1 MKVFLAT
8 YQSVMMLKGG
18 PRTQILETKAALEK
32 LGVDVQLFDMWQTLK
47 KGDCDVLH
55 IFGSGIATY
64 HFARE
69 VSKLGIKLVVSPI
82 FFSSHSSQYI
92 RCVLWF
98 DKTILKR
105 LHGVWT
111 DYGFV
116 SEICKWADAVLPNTK
131 KEAALIEQGLGIPKE
146 KIHVVPNGVS
156 ERFYN
161 ADATLFVKTYGISN
175 FILNVGHIGPGRKN
189 VLRLVRALNRIDK
202 PAVIIGR
209 PEAGEE
215 LDLIRKEAGKNI
227 LLLDNIPN
235 DSDML
240 ASAYAA
246 CDVFALPSLFETP
259 GIAALEAG
267 LAGAKVVITKYGGT
281 EEYFTNYA
289 EYVGPISVNSIEK
302 GIRKAISKPKDKKLC
317 EHIRENYLWAKVGE
331 MTLESYKII
340 VYKSEL

>member
-1 MKVFLAT
+1 MKVYLAT

-18 PRTQILETKAALEK
+18 PRTQVLETKAALEK
-32 LGVDVQLFDMWQTLK
+32 LGVEVQLFDMWKTLK
-47 KGDCDVLH
+47 KGDCDILH

-82 FFSSHSSQYI
+82 FFSRHSSQYI
-92 RCVLWF
+92 KRVLWF
-98 DKTILKR
+98 DKTVLKKLR
-105 LHGVWT
+105 GVWT

-131 KEAALIEQGLGIPKE
+131 KEAELIELGLGVQRE
-146 KIHVVPNGVS
+146 KIHDVPNGVS
-156 ERFYN
+156 ERFLN
-161 ADATLFVKTYGISN
+161 ADPSLFVKTYGLSN

-189 VLRLVRALNRIDK
+189 VLRLVRALNRIDM

-209 PEAGEE
+209 MEQGEE
-215 LDLIRKEAGKNI
+215 LDSIRKEAGKNI
-227 LLLDNIPN
+227 LLLDNISN

-246 CDVFALPSLFETP
+246 CDVFVLPSLFETP

-267 LAGAKVVITKYGGT
+267 LTGAKIVITKYGGT
-281 EEYFTNYA
+281 EEYFGDYA
-289 EYVGPISVNSIEK
+289 EYVEPTSVDSIAE
-302 GIRKAISKPKDKKLC
+302 GIKKAIAKPKDARLS
-317 EHIRENYLWAKVGE
+317 EHIKNHYLWEKIGE
-331 MTLESYKII
+331 ATLE
-340 VYKSEL
+340 VYRKL

>member
-32 LGVDVQLFDMWQTLK
+32 FGVEVQLFDMWQTLK
-47 KGDCDVLH
+47 PGDCDIIH
-55 IFGSGIATY
+55 IFGSGISTY

-82 FFSSHSSQYI
+82 FFTRHSPQYI
-92 RCVLWF
+92 RRVLWF
-98 DKTILKR
+98 DKTVLKR
-105 LHGVWT
+105 LRGVWT

-116 SEICKWADAVLPNTK
+116 SEICRWADAILPNTK
-131 KEAALIEQGLGIPKE
+131 KEAELIETGLGISKE
-146 KIHVVPNGVS
+146 KIHVVPNGVNV
-156 ERFYN
+156 RFYN
-161 ADATLFVKTYGISN
+161 AGPNLFTKTYKVSN

-209 PEAGEE
+209 MEAGKE
-215 LDLIRKEAGKNI
+215 LDAIRKKVGKNI

-240 ASAYAA
+240 ASAYAS
-246 CDVFALPSLFETP
+246 CDVFVLPSLFETP

-267 LAGAKVVITKYGGT
+267 LAGAKIVITKYGGT
-281 EEYFTNYA
+281 EEYFKDFA
-289 EYVGPISVNSIEK
+289 EYVEPTSVDSITEGIEK
-302 GIRKAISKPKDKKLC
+302 VLSKPKSPSLR
-317 EHIRENYLWAKVGE
+317 EHIRNNYLWDKVGE
-331 MTLESYKII
+331 LTMASYLKILF
-340 VYKSEL
+340 S

>member
-32 LGVDVQLFDMWQTLK
+32 LGVEVQLFDMWQALK
-47 KGDCDVLH
+47 KGDCDILH
-55 IFGSGIATY
+55 IFGSGISTY

-82 FFSSHSSQYI
+82 FFTRHSPQFI
-92 RCVLWF
+92 RRVLWF
-98 DKTILKR
+98 DKTILQR
-105 LHGVWT
+105 LRGVWT

-116 SEICKWADAVLPNTK
+116 SEICKWSDAVLPNTK
-131 KEAALIEQGLGIPKE
+131 KEAELIKKGLGIQE
-146 KIHVVPNGVS
+146 DKIHVVPNGVS
-156 ERFYN
+156 EQFYN
-161 ADATLFVKTYGISN
+161 ADASLFVKTYGISN

-189 VLRLVRALNRIDK
+189 VLRLVRALNRINK
-202 PAVIIGR
+202 PAIIIGR
-209 PEAGEE
+209 MEAGKE

-235 DSDML
+235 DSEML

-246 CDVFALPSLFETP
+246 CEVFVLSSLFETP

-281 EEYFTNYA
+281 EDYFGGYV
-289 EYVGPISVNSIEK
+289 EYVEPTSVDSITEGIKQALEK
-302 GIRKAISKPKDKKLC
+302 KKDSVLR
-317 EHIRENYLWAKVGE
+317 EHIRENYLWQKVGNL
-331 MTLESYKII
+331 TLASYEKTLA
-340 VYKSEL
+340 Y

>member
-32 LGVDVQLFDMWQTLK
+32 LGVEVQLFDMWQTLE
-47 KGDCDVLH
+47 KGDCEILH
-55 IFGSGIATY
+55 IFGSGISTY

-69 VSKLGIKLVVSPI
+69 VAKLGIKLVVSPI
-82 FFSSHSSQYI
+82 FFSRHSPQYI
-92 RCVLWF
+92 KRVLWL
-98 DKTILKR
+98 DKTVLKKIR
-105 LHGVWT
+105 GVWT

-131 KEAALIEQGLGIPKE
+131 KEAELIELGLGIQKE
-146 KIHVVPNGVS
+146 KIHVVPNGVN
-156 ERFYN
+156 ERFLN
-161 ADATLFVKTYGISN
+161 ADPSLFVKTYGISD

-189 VLRLVRALNRIDK
+189 VLRLVRALNRLDK

-209 PEAGEE
+209 MEAGKE
-215 LDLIRKEAGKNI
+215 LDAIRKEAGKNI
-227 LLLDNIPN
+227 LLLDNISN
-235 DSDML
+235 DSEML

-267 LAGAKVVITKYGGT
+267 LAGAKIVITKYGGT
-281 EEYFTNYA
+281 EEYFGNYA
-289 EYVGPISVNSIEK
+289 EYVEPASVDSIAE
-302 GIRKAISKPKDKKLC
+302 GIRKAIAKPKDARLS
-317 EHIRENYLWAKVGE
+317 EHIKDSFLWKDVGE
-331 MTLESYKII
+331 MTAK
-340 VYKSEL
+340 VYRNL

>member
-32 LGVDVQLFDMWQTLK
+32 LGVDVQLYDMWQTLK

-82 FFSSHSSQYI
+82 FFSNHSSQYLQ
-92 RCVLWF
+92 RVLWF

-105 LHGVWT
+105 VRGVWT

-116 SEICKWADAVLPNTK
+116 SEICKWADSVLPNTK
-131 KEAALIEQGLGIPKE
+131 KEAALIEEGLGIPKT
-146 KIHVVPNGVS
+146 KIHIVPNGVS

-161 ADATLFVKTYGISN
+161 ADPTLFVKTYGISN

-189 VLRLVRALNRIDK
+189 VLSLVRALNRIDK
-202 PAVIIGR
+202 SAVIIGR
-209 PEAGEE
+209 MEAGKE

-235 DSDML
+235 DSDLL

-281 EEYFTNYA
+281 EEYFTDYA
-289 EYVGPISVNSIEK
+289 EYVEPALVDSIEE
-302 GIRKAISKPKDKKLC
+302 GIRKALAKPKDSALQK
-317 EHIRENYLWAKVGE
+317 HIRDNYLWEKVGE
-331 MTLESYKII
+331 LTLRTYKNI
-340 VYKSEL
+340 